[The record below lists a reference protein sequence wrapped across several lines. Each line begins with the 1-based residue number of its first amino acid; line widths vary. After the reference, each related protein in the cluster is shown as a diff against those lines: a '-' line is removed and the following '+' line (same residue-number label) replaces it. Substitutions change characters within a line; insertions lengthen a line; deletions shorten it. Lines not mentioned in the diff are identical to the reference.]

1 MQSTTTTTLL
11 LLLRT
16 TTTTPKGSKY
26 HYGRYLVFGP
36 PKYISYITWTLWDY
50 YYYYTTLYYYH

>member
-1 MQSTTTTTLL
+1 MQST
-11 LLLRT
+11 T